1 MTIAAQMRTIAQ
13 AAKAA
18 SRLLAAAEG
27 SARQQALL
35 HMAELL
41 KSSAAAIFAANKKD
55 LDAARARGLD
65 SAKLDRLTIT
75 QGVLEAMVQG
85 CREVAAMSDPVGEI
99 EGMKK
104 RPNGMLVGRMRVP
117 LGVVAM
123 IFESRP
129 NAAVD
134 AAVLCIK
141 SGNAAILR
149 GGSEAFHSIKAL
161 TKVIHQAL
169 EQAGLPKGCV
179 QVPPTTDREAVS
191 ALLKLDEYIDV
202 VIPRGGE
209 GLIRAVVEQAS
220 MPVLKHYKGVCHTF
234 VDQSADLERAVVI
247 IHNAKVQRPG
257 TCNSLEC
264 LLVHQAVAK
273 KLLPKVA
280 KTLGQDGVQF
290 RCCKA
295 SLAIMGPLMG
305 PHSKGAAIAATKADW
320 GFEFLGLTLAVKVV
334 ADLDE
339 ALAHIAQHGSNH
351 TEAILTESH
360 ANAMRFTREAD
371 ASMVAVNAST
381 RLNDGG
387 ELGLGAEVG
396 ISTTKL
402 HAYGPMGVRELTS
415 AKFVV
420 LGQGQIRQ

>member
-13 AAKAA
+13 DAKAA
-18 SRLLAAAEG
+18 SRKLAAAEG
-27 SARQQALL
+27 GARRQALL
-35 HMAELL
+35 NMAELL
-41 KSSAAAIFAANKKD
+41 GQGAAAIFAANRKD
-55 LDAARARGLD
+55 LDAARANGLD
-65 SAKLDRLTIT
+65 SAKLDRLTIS
-75 QGVLEAMVQG
+75 QGVLDSMIQG

-99 EGMKK
+99 ESMKK

-161 TKVIHQAL
+161 TKIIHQAL
-169 EQAGLPKGCV
+169 EDAGLPKGCV

-191 ALLKLDEYIDV
+191 ALLKLDEFIDV

-234 VDQSADLERAVVI
+234 VDASADLERAVAI

-280 KTLGQDGVQF
+280 RKLGPAGVQF

-295 SLAIMGPLMG
+295 SLPLMG
-305 PHSKGAAIAATKADW
+305 PTASAAAKADW
-320 GFEFLGLTLAVKVV
+320 GFEFLSLILAVKVV

-339 ALAHIAQHGSNH
+339 ALEHIARYGSNH

-420 LGQGQIRQ
+420 LGQGQIRE

>member
-1 MTIAAQMRTIAQ
+1 MDIASQMRLIAKN
-13 AAKAA
+13 ARAA
-18 SRLLAAAEG
+18 SRRLAAAEG

-35 HMAELL
+35 NLAGLLNERAEDI
-41 KSSAAAIFAANKKD
+41 KAANAKD
-55 LDAARARGLD
+55 IDAARERGLD
-65 SAKLDRLTIT
+65 QARLDRLTIT
-75 QGVLEAMVQG
+75 DKVLASMVQG

-99 EGMKK
+99 ESMKK

-149 GGSEAFHSIKAL
+149 GGSEAFHSIAAL
-161 TKVIHQAL
+161 IAVIHQAL
-169 EQAGLPKGCV
+169 ADAGLPPECV
-179 QVPPTTDREAVS
+179 QVPPTADREAVA

-234 VDQSADLERAVVI
+234 VDESADLERAVAI

-264 LLVHQAVAK
+264 LLVHKAVAARLLPQVAK
-273 KLLPKVA
+273 KLGA
-280 KTLGQDGVQF
+280 DGVRF
-290 RCCKA
+290 KCCPA
-295 SLAIMGPLMG
+295 SLPLMG
-305 PHSKGAAIAATKADW
+305 ATAEAATDADW
-320 GFEFLGLTLAVKVV
+320 GYEFLALTLAVKVV
-334 ADLDE
+334 EGLDE
-339 ALAHIAQHGSNH
+339 ALDHIAQHGSNH
-351 TEAILTESH
+351 TEAILTDNH

-387 ELGLGAEVG
+387 ELGLGAEIG

-402 HAYGPMGVRELTS
+402 HAYGPMGILELTS
-415 AKFVV
+415 SKFVV

>member
-1 MTIAAQMRTIAQ
+1 MTIAAQMRTIAK

-18 SRLLAAAEG
+18 SRKLAAAEG
-27 SARQQALL
+27 RARQQALL
-35 HMAELL
+35 NLADLL
-41 KSSAAAIFAANKKD
+41 GQHAAGIFAANAKD
-55 LDAARARGLD
+55 IEAARKNGLD
-65 SAKLDRLTIT
+65 NAKLDRLTIT
-75 QGVLEAMVQG
+75 QGVLDSMVQG

-99 EGMKK
+99 ESMKK

-161 TKVIHQAL
+161 AKVIHEAL
-169 EQAGLPKGCV
+169 EAAGLPKGCV

-234 VDQSADLERAVVI
+234 VDQSADLDRAVAI

-257 TCNSLEC
+257 TCNALEC
-264 LLVHQAVAK
+264 LLVHQAVAR
-273 KLLPKVA
+273 KLLPKIA
-280 KTLGQDGVQF
+280 KKLGPAGVQF

-295 SLAIMGPLMG
+295 SLAIMGPLLG
-305 PHSKGAAIAATKADW
+305 PKAVAATKADW
-320 GFEFLGLTLAVKVV
+320 GCEFLSLTLAVKVV

-339 ALAHIAQHGSNH
+339 ALEHIAQHGSNH

-360 ANAMRFTREAD
+360 VNAMRFTREAD

>member
-1 MTIAAQMRTIAQ
+1 MTIAAQMRTLAKD
-13 AAKAA
+13 AKAA
-18 SRLLAAAEG
+18 SRKLASAEG
-27 SARQQALL
+27 GVRQQALL
-35 HMAELL
+35 NLAGLL
-41 KSSAAAIFAANKKD
+41 EQNAAAVFAANRKD
-55 LDAARARGLD
+55 LDAAQKNGLD
-65 SAKLDRLTIT
+65 SAKLDRLTIS
-75 QGVLEAMVQG
+75 QGVLDSMVQG

-149 GGSEAFHSIKAL
+149 GGSEAFHSIEAL
-161 TKVIHQAL
+161 TALIHQAL
-169 EQAGLPKGCV
+169 ETAGLPRGCV

-191 ALLKLDEYIDV
+191 ALLKLDEFIDV

-234 VDQSADLERAVVI
+234 VDESADLARAVVI
-247 IHNAKVQRPG
+247 IHNGKVQRPG
-257 TCNSLEC
+257 TCNALEC
-264 LLVHQAVAK
+264 VLAHQAVAG
-273 KLLPKVA
+273 KLLPQVA
-280 KTLGQDGVQF
+280 KKLGEAGVEF
-290 RCCKA
+290 RCCPA
-295 SLAIMGPLMG
+295 SLALMEPIAG
-305 PHSKGAAIAATKADW
+305 VKAKAATQADW
-320 GFEFLGLTLAVKVV
+320 GCEFLNLTLAVKVV

-339 ALAHIAQHGSNH
+339 ALEHIAQYGSNH
-351 TEAILTESH
+351 TEAILTENY
-360 ANAMRFTREAD
+360 ANALRFTREAD

>member
-1 MTIAAQMRTIAQ
+1 MTIAVQMRTIAKD
-13 AAKAA
+13 AKAA
-18 SRLLAAAEG
+18 SRKLAAAEG

-35 HMAELL
+35 NIAELL
-41 KSSAAAIFAANKKD
+41 GKSASAIFSANKKD
-55 LDAARARGLD
+55 LDAARKAGLD
-65 SAKLDRLTIT
+65 SAKLDRLTIS
-75 QGVLEAMVQG
+75 QGVLDSMIQG
-85 CREVAAMSDPVGEI
+85 CREVAAQSDPVGEI

-149 GGSEAFHSIKAL
+149 GGSEAFHSIQAL
-161 TKVIHQAL
+161 TKVVHKAL
-169 EQAGLPKGCV
+169 EQAGLPKGCI
-179 QVPPTTDREAVS
+179 QVPPTADREAVS
-191 ALLKLDEYIDV
+191 ALLKLDEFIDV

-234 VDQSADLERAVVI
+234 VDASADLARGVTIV
-247 IHNAKVQRPG
+247 HNAKVQRPG
-257 TCNSLEC
+257 TCNALEC
-264 LLVHQAVAK
+264 LLVHQSVARKFLPQVAK
-273 KLLPKVA
+273 KLGA
-280 KTLGQDGVQF
+280 AGVQF
-290 RCCKA
+290 RCCPV
-295 SLAIMGPLMG
+295 SLPLMG
-305 PHSKGAAIAATKADW
+305 PNAKAATKADW
-320 GFEFLGLTLAVKVV
+320 GFEFQGLTLAVKVV

-339 ALAHIAQHGSNH
+339 ALEHIAAYGSNH

-420 LGQGQIRQ
+420 LGQGQIRE

>member
-1 MTIAAQMRTIAQ
+1 MTIADQMRKIAQ
-13 AAKAA
+13 DAKAA
-18 SRLLAAAEG
+18 SRRLAAAEG

-35 HMAELL
+35 NMADLL
-41 KSSAAAIFAANKKD
+41 GKNAAAIFAANKKD
-55 LDAARARGLD
+55 LDAARKSGLD
-65 SAKLDRLTIT
+65 SAKLDRLTIS
-75 QGVLEAMVQG
+75 QGVLDSMVQG

-129 NAAVD
+129 NAVVD

-149 GGSEAFHSIKAL
+149 GGREAFHSIKAL
-161 TKVIHQAL
+161 AKVIHEAL
-169 EQAGLPKGCV
+169 EKAGLPKGSV

-191 ALLKLDEYIDV
+191 ALLKLDEFIDV

-209 GLIRAVVEQAS
+209 GLIRAVVEQAT

-234 VDQSADLERAVVI
+234 VDQSADLERAVAI

-273 KLLPKVA
+273 KFLPKVA
-280 KTLGQDGVQF
+280 KKLGQDGVQF

-295 SLAIMGPLMG
+295 SLALMG
-305 PHSKGAAIAATKADW
+305 PTAKAAVKADW
-320 GFEFLGLTLAVKVV
+320 GFEFLGLTLAVKTV

-339 ALAHIAQHGSNH
+339 ALSHIAQHGSNH

-402 HAYGPMGVRELTS
+402 HAYGPMGIRELTS

>member
-55 LDAARARGLD
+55 VDAARARGLD
-65 SAKLDRLTIT
+65 SAKLDRLTIS

-280 KTLGQDGVQF
+280 KKLGQDGVQF

-295 SLAIMGPLMG
+295 SLPLMG

>member
-1 MTIAAQMRTIAQ
+1 MDIAAQMRLIAQ
-13 AAKAA
+13 GARAA
-18 SRLLAAAEG
+18 SRKLAAAEG
-27 SARQQALL
+27 SLRQQALL
-35 HMAELL
+35 NLAALLADRAEHV
-41 KSSAAAIFAANKKD
+41 KSANARD
-55 LDAARARGLD
+55 VDAASARGLD
-65 SAKLDRLTIT
+65 QARLDRLTIT
-75 QGVLEAMVQG
+75 DKVLSGMIQG

-99 EGMKK
+99 LSMHK

-149 GGSEAFHSIKAL
+149 GGSEAFHSIAAL
-161 TKVIHQAL
+161 TGIVHEAL
-169 EQAGLPKGCV
+169 EQAGLPAQCV
-179 QVPPTTDREAVS
+179 QVPPTTDRAAVA
-191 ALLKLDEYIDV
+191 ALLKLDEFIDV

-234 VDQSADLERAVVI
+234 VDKSADLDRAVDIVL
-247 IHNAKVQRPG
+247 NAKTQRPG

-264 LLVHQAVAK
+264 LLVHQDAAASFLPAVAK
-273 KLLPKVA
+273 AL
-280 KTLGQDGVQF
+280 
-290 RCCKA
+290 
-295 SLAIMGPLMG
+295 
-305 PHSKGAAIAATKADW
+305 GAAGVLCKCCPRSLPLVAPHAPSEPAVEADW
-320 GFEFLGLTLAVKVV
+320 GHEFLALTLAVKVV

-339 ALAHIAQHGSNH
+339 GLEHIARHGSNH
-351 TEAILTESH
+351 TEAILTNDH

-387 ELGLGAEVG
+387 ELGLGAEIG

-402 HAYGPMGVRELTS
+402 HAYGPMGILELTS

>member
-1 MTIAAQMRTIAQ
+1 MDIAAEMRAMAQ
-13 AAKAA
+13 AARAA
-18 SRLLAAAEG
+18 SRRLAAAEG
-27 SARQQALL
+27 STRQQALL
-35 HMAELL
+35 NLAALL
-41 KSSAAAIFAANKKD
+41 GENAVAIKAANAKD
-55 LDAARARGLD
+55 IDAAKARGLD
-65 SAKLDRLTIT
+65 QARLDRLTIT
-75 QGVLEAMVQG
+75 DKVLTGMMHG

-99 EGMKK
+99 ESMKK

-129 NAAVD
+129 NAVVD
-134 AAVLCIK
+134 AAALCIK

-149 GGSEAFHSIKAL
+149 GGSEAFHSIETLVEIIHKAL
-161 TKVIHQAL
+161 A
-169 EQAGLPKGCV
+169 QAGLPPECV
-179 QVPPTTDREAVS
+179 QVPPTTDREAVN
-191 ALLKLDEYIDV
+191 ALLKLDEFIDV

-209 GLIRAVVEQAS
+209 SLIRAVVEQAT

-234 VDQSADLERAVVI
+234 VDESADLHRAVVI

-264 LLVHQAVAK
+264 ILVHQAVAGTLLPEVAK
-273 KLLPKVA
+273 KLA
-280 KTLGQDGVQF
+280 AEGVRF
-290 RCCKA
+290 KCCPA
-295 SLAIMGPLMG
+295 SLPLMG
-305 PHSKGAAIAATKADW
+305 ANAEPATDADW
-320 GFEFLGLTLAVKVV
+320 GYEFLGLTLAVKVV

-339 ALAHIAQHGSNH
+339 ALEHIARHGSNH
-351 TEAILTESH
+351 TEAILTENH
-360 ANAMRFTREAD
+360 TNAMRFTREAD

-387 ELGLGAEVG
+387 ELGLGAEIG

-402 HAYGPMGVRELTS
+402 HAYGPMGILELTS

>member
-1 MTIAAQMRTIAQ
+1 MDIAAQMRLIAQ
-13 AAKAA
+13 DARAA
-18 SRLLAAAEG
+18 SRRLAAAEG
-27 SARQQALL
+27 SVRRQALL
-35 HMAELL
+35 NLADLL
-41 KSSAAAIFAANKKD
+41 GQRAQTITGANAKDIAAAQ
-55 LDAARARGLD
+55 ARGLD
-65 SAKLDRLTIT
+65 QARLDRLTISDK
-75 QGVLEAMVQG
+75 VLAGMVQG

-104 RPNGMLVGRMRVP
+104 RPNGMMVGRMRVP

-149 GGSEAFHSIKAL
+149 GGSEAFHSIAAL
-161 TKVIHQAL
+161 IAVIHEAL
-169 EQAGLPKGCV
+169 VAAGLPAQCV
-179 QVPPTTDREAVS
+179 QVPPTTDREAVA
-191 ALLKLDEYIDV
+191 ALLKLDEFIDV

-234 VDQSADLERAVVI
+234 VDKSADLARAVVI
-247 IHNAKVQRPG
+247 VENAKVQRPG
-257 TCNSLEC
+257 TCNALEC
-264 LLVHQAVAK
+264 LLVHRDVAAE
-273 KLLPKVA
+273 LLPRVA
-280 KTLGQDGVQF
+280 AVLGAAGVRF
-290 RCCKA
+290 KCCPK
-295 SLAIMGPLMG
+295 SLPLMG
-305 PHSKGAAIAATKADW
+305 KNAEPAAESDW
-320 GFEFLGLTLAVKVV
+320 GYEFLALTLAVRVV
-334 ADLDE
+334 AGLDE
-339 ALAHIAQHGSNH
+339 ALEHIARYGSNH
-351 TEAILTESH
+351 TEVILTNDH

-387 ELGLGAEVG
+387 ELGLGAEIG

-402 HAYGPMGVRELTS
+402 HAYGPMGIMELTS

>member
-1 MTIAAQMRTIAQ
+1 MTIAAQMRKIAQ
-13 AAKAA
+13 DAKAA
-18 SRLLAAAEG
+18 SRRLASAEG
-27 SARQQALL
+27 SVRQQALL
-35 HMAELL
+35 NMAELL
-41 KSSAAAIFAANKKD
+41 GQSGPAIFAANKKD
-55 LDAARARGLD
+55 LDAAQKNGLD
-65 SAKLDRLTIT
+65 SAKLDRLTIS
-75 QGVLEAMVQG
+75 QGVLDSMIQG

-161 TKVIHQAL
+161 TKIVHQAL
-169 EQAGLPKGCV
+169 EDAGLPKGCV

-234 VDQSADLERAVVI
+234 VDASADLERAVLI

-273 KLLPKVA
+273 KFLPKVA
-280 KTLGQDGVQF
+280 KKLGEAGVAI

-295 SLAIMGPLMG
+295 SLPLMG
-305 PHSKGAAIAATKADW
+305 KTAKAAVKTDW
-320 GFEFLGLTLAVKVV
+320 GTEFLGLVLAMKVV

-339 ALAHIAQHGSNH
+339 ALDHIAQYGSNH

-402 HAYGPMGVRELTS
+402 HAYGPMGIRELTS

>member
-1 MTIAAQMRTIAQ
+1 MDIAAQMRLIAQ
-13 AAKAA
+13 GARAA
-18 SRLLAAAEG
+18 SRKLAAAEG
-27 SARQQALL
+27 AARQQALL
-35 HMAELL
+35 NLAGLL
-41 KSSAAAIFAANKKD
+41 TDRAGAVKSANARD
-55 LDAARARGLD
+55 IDAAKARGLD
-65 SAKLDRLTIT
+65 QARLDRLTIT
-75 QGVLEAMVQG
+75 DKVLAGMVQG

-99 EGMKK
+99 LSMQK

-149 GGSEAFHSIKAL
+149 GGSEAFHSIAAL
-161 TKVIHQAL
+161 MEVIHEAL
-169 EQAGLPKGCV
+169 ESAGLPAECV
-179 QVPPTTDREAVS
+179 QAPATTDREAVA
-191 ALLKLDEYIDV
+191 ALLKLDEFIDV

-234 VDQSADLERAVVI
+234 VDKSADLARAVAI
-247 IHNAKVQRPG
+247 IENAKAQRPG

-264 LLVHQAVAK
+264 LLVHQDVAASF
-273 KLLPKVA
+273 LPEVA
-280 KTLGQDGVQF
+280 KTLGAVGVRF
-290 RCCKA
+290 KCCEK
-295 SLAIMGPLMG
+295 SLPLMA
-305 PHSKGAAIAATKADW
+305 PHAKGQAEPATDADW
-320 GFEFLGLTLAVKVV
+320 GFEFLALILAVKVV
-334 ADLDE
+334 AGLDE
-339 ALAHIAQHGSNH
+339 ALEHIARYGSNH
-351 TEAILTESH
+351 TEAILTNDH

-387 ELGLGAEVG
+387 ELGLGAEIG

-402 HAYGPMGVRELTS
+402 HAYGPMGILELTS

-420 LGQGQIRQ
+420 LGQGQIRP

>member
-1 MTIAAQMRTIAQ
+1 MDIAAEMRAMAQ
-13 AAKAA
+13 AARAA
-18 SRLLAAAEG
+18 SRKLAAAEG

-35 HMAELL
+35 NLADLL
-41 KSSAAAIFAANKKD
+41 GENASAIQAANAKD
-55 LDAARARGLD
+55 IKAAEARGLD
-65 SAKLDRLTIT
+65 KARLDRLTISDKVL
-75 QGVLEAMVQG
+75 QGMIQG

-99 EGMKK
+99 ESMKK

-134 AAVLCIK
+134 AAALCIK

-149 GGSEAFHSIKAL
+149 GGSEAFHSIEALVGVIHKAL
-161 TKVIHQAL
+161 A
-169 EQAGLPKGCV
+169 QAGLPAACV
-179 QVPPTTDREAVS
+179 QVPPTTDREAVG

-209 GLIRAVVEQAS
+209 SLIRAVVEQAT

-234 VDQSADLERAVVI
+234 VDESADLERAVVI

-264 LLVHQAVAK
+264 ILVHRAVAQKLLPEVAK
-273 KLLPKVA
+273 KLGV
-280 KTLGQDGVQF
+280 DGVRF
-290 RCCKA
+290 KCCPE
-295 SLAIMGPLMG
+295 SLPLMG
-305 PHSKGAAIAATKADW
+305 PTAEAAAEADW

-334 ADLDE
+334 AGLDE
-339 ALAHIAQHGSNH
+339 ALDHIARYGSNH

-387 ELGLGAEVG
+387 ELGLGAEIG

-402 HAYGPMGVRELTS
+402 HAYGPMGILELTS

>member
-1 MTIAAQMRTIAQ
+1 MDIAAQMRLIAQ
-13 AAKAA
+13 GARAA
-18 SRLLAAAEG
+18 SRKLAAAEG
-27 SARQQALL
+27 AARQQALL
-35 HMAELL
+35 NLAGLL
-41 KSSAAAIFAANKKD
+41 TDRAGAVKSANARD
-55 LDAARARGLD
+55 IDAAKARGLD
-65 SAKLDRLTIT
+65 QARLDRLTIT
-75 QGVLEAMVQG
+75 DKVLAGMIQG

-99 EGMKK
+99 LSMQK

-149 GGSEAFHSIKAL
+149 GGSEAFHSIAAL
-161 TKVIHQAL
+161 MEVIHEAL
-169 EQAGLPKGCV
+169 KSAGLPAECV
-179 QVPPTTDREAVS
+179 QAPATTDREAVA
-191 ALLKLDEYIDV
+191 ALLKLDEFIDV

-234 VDQSADLERAVVI
+234 VDKSADLARAVLI
-247 IHNAKVQRPG
+247 IQNAKVQRPG

-264 LLVHQAVAK
+264 LLVHQDVAAAF
-273 KLLPKVA
+273 LPEVA
-280 KTLGQDGVQF
+280 KTLGADGVRF
-290 RCCKA
+290 KCCAK
-295 SLAIMGPLMG
+295 SLPFMGKSAEP
-305 PHSKGAAIAATKADW
+305 ATDADW
-320 GFEFLGLTLAVKVV
+320 GYEFLALTLAVKVV
-334 ADLDE
+334 AGLDE
-339 ALAHIAQHGSNH
+339 ALEHIARYGSNH
-351 TEAILTESH
+351 TEAILTNDH

-387 ELGLGAEVG
+387 ELGLGAEIG

-402 HAYGPMGVRELTS
+402 HAYGPMGILELTS

-420 LGQGQIRQ
+420 LGQGQIRP

>member
-1 MTIAAQMRTIAQ
+1 MTIAAQMRTIAKD
-13 AAKAA
+13 AKTA
-18 SRLLAAAEG
+18 SRKLAAAEG

-35 HMAELL
+35 NIAELL
-41 KSSAAAIFAANKKD
+41 GKSANAIFSANKKD
-55 LDAARARGLD
+55 LDAARKAGLD
-65 SAKLDRLTIT
+65 AAKLDRLTIS
-75 QGVLEAMVQG
+75 QGVLDSMIQG
-85 CREVAAMSDPVGEI
+85 CREVAAQSDPVGEI
-99 EGMKK
+99 ESMKK

-149 GGSEAFHSIKAL
+149 GGSEAFHSIQAL
-161 TKVIHQAL
+161 TKVVHKAL

-179 QVPPTTDREAVS
+179 QVPPTADREAVS
-191 ALLKLDEYIDV
+191 ALLKLDEFIDV

-234 VDQSADLERAVVI
+234 VDASADLARGVTIV
-247 IHNAKVQRPG
+247 HNAKVQRPG
-257 TCNSLEC
+257 TCNALEC
-264 LLVHQAVAK
+264 LLVHQSVARKFLPQVAK
-273 KLLPKVA
+273 KLGA
-280 KTLGQDGVQF
+280 AGVQF
-290 RCCKA
+290 RCCKN
-295 SLAIMGPLMG
+295 SLPLMG
-305 PHSKGAAIAATKADW
+305 PTAKAATKADW
-320 GFEFLGLTLAVKVV
+320 GFEFLNLTLAVKVV

-339 ALAHIAQHGSNH
+339 ALAHIAQFGSNH
-351 TEAILTESH
+351 TEVILTESH

-420 LGQGQIRQ
+420 LGQGQIRE

>member
-1 MTIAAQMRTIAQ
+1 MDIAAEMRAMAQ
-13 AAKAA
+13 AARAA
-18 SRLLAAAEG
+18 SRRLAAAEG

-35 HMAELL
+35 NLAGLLAERAGAI
-41 KSSAAAIFAANKKD
+41 KAANAKDIAAAQ
-55 LDAARARGLD
+55 ARGLD
-65 SAKLDRLTIT
+65 KARLDRLTIT
-75 QGVLEAMVQG
+75 EGVLASMVQG

-99 EGMKK
+99 ESMKK

-129 NAAVD
+129 NAVVD
-134 AAVLCIK
+134 AAALCIK

-149 GGSEAFHSIKAL
+149 GGSEAFHSIEAL
-161 TKVIHQAL
+161 AATIHDAL
-169 EQAGLPKGCV
+169 EQAGLPSQCV
-179 QVPPTTDREAVS
+179 QVPPTADRQAVT
-191 ALLKLDEYIDV
+191 ALLKLDEFIDV

-209 GLIRAVVEQAS
+209 SLIRAVVEQAT

-234 VDQSADLERAVVI
+234 VDESADLPSALAIV
-247 IHNAKVQRPG
+247 HNAKVQRPG

-264 LLVHQAVAK
+264 LLVHRAVAERFLPEVAR
-273 KLLPKVA
+273 KLGA
-280 KTLGQDGVQF
+280 DGVRF
-290 RCCKA
+290 KCCPA
-295 SLAIMGPLMG
+295 SLAIMGPRCA
-305 PHSKGAAIAATKADW
+305 SAEAAVDADW
-320 GFEFLGLTLAVKVV
+320 GFEFLALTLAVKVV

-339 ALAHIAQHGSNH
+339 ALEHIARFGSNH
-351 TEAILTESH
+351 TEAIVTESH
-360 ANAMRFTREAD
+360 KNAMRFTREAD

-387 ELGLGAEVG
+387 ELGLGAEIG

-402 HAYGPMGVRELTS
+402 HAYGPMGILELTS
-415 AKFVV
+415 SKFVV

>member
-1 MTIAAQMRTIAQ
+1 MAQ
-13 AAKAA
+13 AARAA
-18 SRLLAAAEG
+18 SRKLAAAEG
-27 SARQQALL
+27 AARQQALL
-35 HMAELL
+35 NLAGLL
-41 KSSAAAIFAANKKD
+41 GDKAAAIKTANAKDIKAAEK
-55 LDAARARGLD
+55 RGLD
-65 SAKLDRLTIT
+65 KARLDRLTIT
-75 QGVLEAMVQG
+75 DGVLASMIQG

-99 EGMKK
+99 EGLKK

-134 AAVLCIK
+134 AAALCIK

-149 GGSEAFHSIKAL
+149 GGSEAFHSIAAL
-161 TKVIHQAL
+161 TDIIHQAL
-169 EQAGLPKGCV
+169 AQAGLPAACV
-179 QVPPTTDREAVS
+179 QVPPTADRAAVS

-209 GLIRAVVEQAS
+209 GLIRTVVEQAS

-234 VDQSADLERAVVI
+234 VDESADLARAVAI

-264 LLVHQAVAK
+264 LLVHKKVAK
-273 KLLPKVA
+273 SLLPKVA
-280 KTLGQDGVQF
+280 KKLGADGVRF
-290 RCCKA
+290 KCCPV
-295 SLAIMGPLMG
+295 SLPLMG
-305 PHSKGAAIAATKADW
+305 AQAEPAVDADW
-320 GFEFLGLTLAVKVV
+320 GFEFLALTLAVKVV
-334 ADLDE
+334 EGLDE
-339 ALAHIAQHGSNH
+339 ALDHIARFGSNH
-351 TEAILTESH
+351 TEAILTNDH
-360 ANAMRFTREAD
+360 GNAMRFTREAD

-387 ELGLGAEVG
+387 ELGLGAEIG

-402 HAYGPMGVRELTS
+402 HAYGPMGILELTS

>member
-1 MTIAAQMRTIAQ
+1 MDIAAAMRAMAQ
-13 AAKAA
+13 AARAA
-18 SRLLAAAEG
+18 SRRLAAAEG

-35 HMAELL
+35 NLAGLLAERSAVI
-41 KSSAAAIFAANKKD
+41 KAANARDIAAAQ
-55 LDAARARGLD
+55 ARGLD
-65 SAKLDRLTIT
+65 KARLDRLTIT
-75 QGVLEAMVQG
+75 DGVLAAMVQG

-99 EGMKK
+99 ESMKK

-129 NAAVD
+129 NAVVD
-134 AAVLCIK
+134 AAALCIK

-149 GGSEAFHSIKAL
+149 GGSEAFHSIEAL
-161 TKVIHQAL
+161 AATIHDAL
-169 EQAGLPKGCV
+169 ERAGLPRECV
-179 QVPPTTDREAVS
+179 QAPPTADRQAVS
-191 ALLKLDEYIDV
+191 ALLKLDEFIDV

-209 GLIRAVVEQAS
+209 SLIRAVVEQAT

-234 VDQSADLERAVVI
+234 VDESADLARAVTIV
-247 IHNAKVQRPG
+247 HNAKVQRPG

-264 LLVHQAVAK
+264 LLVHQAVAGRFLPEVAK
-273 KLLPKVA
+273 KLGA
-280 KTLGQDGVQF
+280 DGVRF
-290 RCCKA
+290 KCCPV
-295 SLAIMGPLMG
+295 SLPLMG
-305 PHSKGAAIAATKADW
+305 PTAEPAMDADW
-320 GFEFLGLTLAVKVV
+320 GFEFLALTLAVKVV
-334 ADLDE
+334 ENLDA
-339 ALAHIAQHGSNH
+339 ALEHIARYGSNH

-387 ELGLGAEVG
+387 ELGLGAEIG

-402 HAYGPMGVRELTS
+402 HAYGPMGILELTS
-415 AKFVV
+415 SKFVV

>member
-1 MTIAAQMRTIAQ
+1 MTIAAQMRTIAKD
-13 AAKAA
+13 AKTA
-18 SRLLAAAEG
+18 SRKLAAAEG

-35 HMAELL
+35 NLADLL
-41 KSSAAAIFAANKKD
+41 GQNASAIFAANKKD
-55 LDAARARGLD
+55 IGAARTNGLD

-75 QGVLEAMVQG
+75 QGVLDAMVQG
-85 CREVAAMSDPVGEI
+85 AREVAAMSDPVGEI

-161 TKVIHQAL
+161 TKVVHQAL
-169 EQAGLPKGCV
+169 ESAGLPKGCV
-179 QVPPTTDREAVS
+179 QVPPTADREAVS
-191 ALLKLDEYIDV
+191 ALLKLDEFIDV

-234 VDQSADLERAVVI
+234 VDATADLARAVTIVL
-247 IHNAKVQRPG
+247 NAKAQRPG

-264 LLVHQAVAK
+264 LLVHQSVAR

-280 KTLGQDGVQF
+280 KTLGDAGVQF
-290 RCCKA
+290 RCCKT
-295 SLAIMGPLMG
+295 SLPLMA
-305 PHSKGAAIAATKADW
+305 PHAKAGAVAATKADW
-320 GFEFLGLTLAVKVV
+320 GFEFLNLTLAVKVV

-339 ALAHIAQHGSNH
+339 ALAHIAEYGSNH

-402 HAYGPMGVRELTS
+402 HAYGPMGIRELTS

>member
-1 MTIAAQMRTIAQ
+1 MDIAAQMRLIAQ
-13 AAKAA
+13 GARAA
-18 SRLLAAAEG
+18 SRKLAAAEG
-27 SARQQALL
+27 AARQQALL
-35 HMAELL
+35 NLAGLL
-41 KSSAAAIFAANKKD
+41 TDRAVAVKSANARD
-55 LDAARARGLD
+55 IDAAKARGLD
-65 SAKLDRLTIT
+65 QARLDRLTIT
-75 QGVLEAMVQG
+75 DKVLAGMVQG

-99 EGMKK
+99 LSMQK

-149 GGSEAFHSIKAL
+149 GGSEAFHSIAAL
-161 TKVIHQAL
+161 MEVIHEAL
-169 EQAGLPKGCV
+169 VSAGLPAECV
-179 QVPPTTDREAVS
+179 QAPATTDREAVA
-191 ALLKLDEYIDV
+191 ALLKLDEFIDV

-234 VDQSADLERAVVI
+234 VDKSADLARAVAI
-247 IHNAKVQRPG
+247 IANAKAQRPG

-264 LLVHQAVAK
+264 LLVHQDVAAGF
-273 KLLPKVA
+273 LPEVA
-280 KTLGQDGVQF
+280 KTLGALGVRF
-290 RCCKA
+290 KCCEK
-295 SLAIMGPLMG
+295 SLPLMAPFASG
-305 PHSKGAAIAATKADW
+305 QAEPATDADW
-320 GFEFLGLTLAVKVV
+320 GFEFLALILAVKVV

-339 ALAHIAQHGSNH
+339 ALEHIARYGSNH
-351 TEAILTESH
+351 TEAILTNDH

-387 ELGLGAEVG
+387 ELGLGAEIG

-402 HAYGPMGVRELTS
+402 HAYGPMGILELTS

-420 LGQGQIRQ
+420 LGQGQIRP